1 MRKNIVY
8 VIVSIICLIS
18 LFSGCTSSEVFVE
31 QPVVFPTIHDNYQL
45 LLTRRLNLLTGA
57 QFREEHSRW

>member
-31 QPVVFPTIHDNYQL
+31 QPVVFPTIHDNL
-45 LLTRRLNLLTGA
+45 PITVDEKVKLIDGGPV
-57 QFREEHSRW
+57 SG